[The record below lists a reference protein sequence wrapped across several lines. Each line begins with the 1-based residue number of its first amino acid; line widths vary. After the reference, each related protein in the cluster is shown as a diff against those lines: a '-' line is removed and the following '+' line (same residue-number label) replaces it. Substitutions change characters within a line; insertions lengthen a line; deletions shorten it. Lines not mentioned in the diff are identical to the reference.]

1 MLFKDGDRKAVVG
14 VDGGGHLPGLG
25 RARLARELFSGRFR
39 PTQTVQ
45 LCEIA
50 LEYELDHETVQ
61 KAFAEFESL
70 GMVTLSGGLSAIVRS
85 PNLEE
90 MEEAYQIRAAIEEIA
105 GRTAATVL
113 KGYTREL
120 HNQVAAM
127 RAAVADGDLDAYAE
141 HDVEFHRDIIK
152 AAQNDVLLRAWDTLA
167 VDLRI
172 RAAVGKS
179 SKDLH
184 EVVESHELIV
194 DVLEQGHGKEAGLL
208 LRSHVETS
216 LEYLTRGESDSRAQ
230 QEPHLDL
237 ELVDGYAEPRRSAP
251 TYHGGLAPARLRRV
265 SELVLAKLEDELT
278 LDEMAESAGLSP
290 AHFSTMF
297 RQSTGLSP
305 HQFVVRERIERAKE
319 MLRPAETRVL
329 DVAVAC
335 GFKTQQ
341 HFARVF
347 RKLCGSSPTE
357 YRREFLC

>member
-1 MLFKDGDRKAVVG
+1 MLANEEDKKAVAG
-14 VDGGGHLPGLG
+14 LEAGSHLSGLG
-25 RARLARELFSGRFR
+25 QVRLARELFSGRFQ
-39 PTQTVQ
+39 PNQTVE
-45 LCEIA
+45 LREIA
-50 LEYELDHETVQ
+50 LEYEMDHATVL
-61 KAFAEFESL
+61 KAFAEFQSL
-70 GMVTLSGGLSAIVRS
+70 GMVRLSEGLSAIVRA
-85 PNLEE
+85 PKLEE
-90 MEEAYQIRAAIEEIA
+90 MEQAYQIRAAIEEIA

-120 HNQVAAM
+120 HNQVTAM
-127 RAAVADGDLDAYAE
+127 RGAAADGDLDAFAE
-141 HDVEFHRDIIK
+141 HDVEFHRDIVK

-172 RAAVGKS
+172 RAAVGKM
-179 SKDLH
+179 SKDLD
-184 EVVESHELIV
+184 EVAESHELIV
-194 DVLEQGHGKEAGLL
+194 DVLEKGHGKEAGLL

-216 LEYLTRGESDSRAQ
+216 LEFLTRGESDSRAHG
-230 QEPHLDL
+230 ESDLDL
-237 ELVDGYAEPRRSAP
+237 GLVDGHRVPRRSAP

-265 SELVLAKLEDELT
+265 SELVRTKLEDELT

-305 HQFVVRERIERAKE
+305 HQFVVRERIGRAKE
-319 MLRPAETRVL
+319 MLRSAETRVL

-347 RKLCGSSPTE
+347 RKLCGSTPSE
-357 YRREFLC
+357 YRREFPC